1 MPGLVT
7 PNETVARGA
16 AASRSAAT
24 VLLVDDEEDIR
35 YLATMQL
42 QRVGGFEVVGE
53 AGDGIEAVQ
62 MAARLQPSAIL
73 LDVMMPR
80 MDGHA
85 ALPELLRVS
94 PRSMIVMV
102 SALSAASQAAPAISA
117 GAFAYV
123 EKEQMATGLG
133 ELLADHLGRFRRA
146 LDGETVWAPE
156 RPRR

>member
-1 MPGLVT
+1 MPGVIT
-7 PNETVARGA
+7 PNETGARRA
-16 AASRSAAT
+16 TDARSAAT

-35 YLATMQL
+35 YLAAMQL
-42 QRVGGFEVVGE
+42 ERVGGFEVVGE
-53 AGDGIEAVQ
+53 AGDGIEAVR

-80 MDGHA
+80 MDGHT

-102 SALSAASQAAPAISA
+102 SALSAESQAEPAISA

-123 EKEQMATGLG
+123 EKEEMATGLG
-133 ELLADHLGRFRRA
+133 EMLTDNLARFRRA
-146 LDGETVWAPE
+146 LAGETVWAPE
-156 RPRR
+156 RPSR

>member
-1 MPGLVT
+1 MPGLIT
-7 PNETVARGA
+7 PNEAVARGTTKP
-16 AASRSAAT
+16 RSTAT

-35 YLATMQL
+35 YLAAMQL
-42 QRVGGFEVVGE
+42 QRAGGFEVVGE
-53 AGDGIEAVQ
+53 ASDGIEAVR

-80 MDGHA
+80 MDGHT

-102 SALSAASQAAPAISA
+102 SALSADSQAEPAISA

-123 EKEQMATGLG
+123 EKEQMATDLG
-133 ELLADHLGRFRRA
+133 ELLTDHLGRFRRA
-146 LDGETVWAPE
+146 LAGETVWAPE
-156 RPRR
+156 RPTR

>member
-1 MPGLVT
+1 MPGLIT
-7 PNETVARGA
+7 PNEASARRA
-16 AASRSAAT
+16 TDPRSAAT

-35 YLATMQL
+35 YLAAMQL
-42 QRVGGFEVVGE
+42 ERVGGFEVVGE
-53 AGDGIEAVQ
+53 AGDGIEAVR

-102 SALSAASQAAPAISA
+102 SALSADSQAAPAISA
-117 GAFAYV
+117 GAFTYV
-123 EKEQMATGLG
+123 EKGQVATGLG
-133 ELLADHLGRFRRA
+133 ELLSDHLARFRRA
-146 LDGETVWAPE
+146 LAGETVWAPE
-156 RPRR
+156 RPVR

>member
-1 MPGLVT
+1 MPGLIT
-7 PNETVARGA
+7 PNETGARQPTAARSGA
-16 AASRSAAT
+16 S

-35 YLATMQL
+35 FLARMQL

-53 AGDGIEAVQ
+53 ASDGIEAVQ

-73 LDVMMPR
+73 LDLMMPR

-102 SALSAASQAAPAISA
+102 SALSAASQEQPTISA

-123 EKEQMATGLG
+123 EKEAMATDLG
-133 ELLADHLGRFRRA
+133 ELLTAHLDRFRRA
-146 LDGETVWAPE
+146 LAGETVWAPE
-156 RPRR
+156 RPVR